1 MIRYSKWGSNA
12 VKPLLVPRSKHIPDM
27 LKRVGNMLSAAIE
40 SKGMTQKDVAA
51 KLNVSEARVSQML
64 TGDANL
70 TVKTLVKVASILQ
83 MDLQIGLFTPED
95 K

>member
-1 MIRYSKWGSNA
+1 
-12 VKPLLVPRSKHIPDM
+12 M
-27 LKRVGNMLSAAIE
+27 LKRVGVMLSAAIE
-40 SKGMTQKDVAA
+40 SKEMTQKDVAA